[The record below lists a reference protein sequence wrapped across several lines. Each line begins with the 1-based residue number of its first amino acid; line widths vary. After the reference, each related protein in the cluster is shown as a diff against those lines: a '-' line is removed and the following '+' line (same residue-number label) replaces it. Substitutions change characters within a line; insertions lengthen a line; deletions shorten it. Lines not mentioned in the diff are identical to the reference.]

1 MNIKEKLKQIK
12 CKFKVKFKVI
22 RLLIK
27 NWFVIPKGI
36 RRMLIELTLVIG
48 QLTQLYLIDSDDEK
62 ANELFDDILSIYSLK
77 MDKIKE
83 YVNFI
88 KEKK

>member
-12 CKFKVKFKVI
+12 CKFKVI

-27 NWFVIPKGI
+27 NWFAIPKGI
-36 RRMLIELTLVIG
+36 RGMLIELTLVIG